1 MRSLIRSLATKILTL
16 LAGTRTTEGVILFT
30 PRPSHQGEWALHV
43 DRFALDADLPVSC
56 GDFEN
61 FETPIRTRD
70 RSVAW
75 TLSALLQADPD
86 LSRRIYVLSRDDR
99 AEASAR
105 HGVKIL
111 RIVEALK
118 TDPRYAQI
126 MAAIAQGG
134 TWASFYPIAQGRTA

>member
-1 MRSLIRSLATKILTL
+1 MRSLVRSLATKILTL
-16 LAGTRTTEGVILFT
+16 LAGTRTPETVILFT

-43 DRFALDADLPVSC
+43 DRMTLDADQPVTC
-56 GDFEN
+56 GEFEH

-70 RSVAW
+70 RSAAW

-86 LSRRIYVLSRDDR
+86 LSRRVYVLSRDDL

-118 TDPRYAQI
+118 ADPRYARI
-126 MAAIAQGG
+126 MATIARGE
-134 TWASFYPIAQGRTA
+134 TWAGYYPIAQGRTA